1 MSLNSEN
8 IKAGFR
14 LVKLEVYNW
23 GTFDGKVYN
32 IKPDGF
38 NGLLTGDIGS
48 GKSTLVDAVT
58 TLIVPQQKIIYNKA
72 AGAESKTERNLLT
85 YVRGEHTNRKDE
97 QTGSSKPVYLR
108 NEDQYSV
115 ILGHFLNEGFSQHVT
130 LAQVFWLKNGKVE
143 KLFVLADSELSI
155 KEHFSDFDGD
165 ISKLKKKLKAQNGIE
180 IPDTFSAYSVR
191 FCQLFGITQREEALD
206 LFYQTVSMKSVGNL
220 TEFVRNQMLGKTDVK
235 ATIEELIKSFDNLTD
250 THNSVLKAKDQ
261 ISILDPVINDVKEY
275 EALNKII
282 IEKENV
288 IKDLE
293 KYFSIE
299 KIAILKFELNNFR
312 EDYHATQNKIYS
324 IKKSIF
330 SLTEE
335 LNSIKQSILNSEIGR
350 QLENLEKGVSD
361 LTEKAKSQKNEF
373 ENYQNTCEKLE
384 LNGDVEE
391 DQFYQNRKKLDE
403 IEKEI
408 DESNK
413 VLREKR
419 DELVITRR
427 KQQEVMKD
435 LQEELDSLK
444 NRQSQIPVRI
454 FSMRE
459 RIAQDLE
466 ILPSDIP
473 FVGELLEVKDEDKD
487 WEGAI
492 ERRLHDFG
500 LSILVQEKD
509 FTRIRN
515 YVDSTDLKNKI
526 VYLRTLPHDRK
537 NSHDIPD
544 NSLINKLNIKND
556 SIFYEWLEE
565 ELTQRHNLVCCE
577 TMEEFNRNSFAITI
591 KGQIRSGRTKY
602 EKDDRRNIFDKSN
615 YILGWSNEQKI
626 RAYQKDLVERGK
638 DLDGIEKEIE
648 SISISEN
655 SYKNKALHLNDL
667 KKYVDFESINFKK
680 SILDKE
686 RLQKEFEVLKNS
698 KGTEQYNKLKER
710 DEELSAEIKSLDDG
724 RDKAQTDLGEKR
736 NNIGLYAKQLFD
748 SYLLSTIIEE
758 KALKAIID
766 FDTDVFQNLNYHVD
780 NWLAIPINDVVISE
794 ANKLVISNLLVNYTL
809 NIQNVDL
816 ISKELDKKLNNEVS
830 EDRKVTHRK
839 SNNIIS
845 GIRTFKIK
853 YPGES
858 SDFDA
863 QLEYIDEIKKVHKKL
878 VDDDLPKHEE
888 KLKKLMRE
896 GTIKDLVIFSSNLDR
911 YEKEIKRK
919 IDEINSHLVSID
931 YNTGT
936 FIKIIGDKVQT
947 DDIKTFRID
956 LRNATQGVFDESE
969 LFSEEKFMEVKKLL
983 DRFKSVDEVHKR
995 WTEKVTDVR
1004 QWYTF
1009 GAQEINRED
1018 NSDREYY
1025 SDSSGKSGGQKEK
1038 LAYTILA
1045 SAIVYQFGLSGN
1057 ESRSRSFRFVVIDE
1071 AFGRGSNES
1080 TRYGLKLFEKL
1091 NIQLLIV
1098 TPLQKINIIE
1108 DYVNAVHFVSNPG
1121 GNNSKVRNLTKTEY
1135 ITEKDLHFNKI
1146 SAHD

>member
-8 IKAGFR
+8 TRAGFR
-14 LVKLEVYNW
+14 LIKLEVYNW
-23 GTFDGKVYN
+23 GTFDGRIYN

-155 KEHFSDFDGD
+155 KEHFSNFDGD
-165 ISKLKKKLKAQNGIE
+165 ISKLKKRLKAQSGVE

-299 KIAILKFELNNFR
+299 KITILKSELNNFR
-312 EDYHATQNKIYS
+312 EDYHANQNKIYS

-330 SLTEE
+330 NLTEE
-335 LNSIKQSILNSEIGR
+335 LNSIKQSISNSEIGR
-350 QLENLEKGVSD
+350 QLENLEKGISD
-361 LTEKAKSQKNEF
+361 LTIKAKAQKNEF
-373 ENYQNTCEKLE
+373 ENYQNICKKLQ
-384 LNGDVEE
+384 LNGDVDE

-408 DESNK
+408 EESNK
-413 VLREKR
+413 MLREKR

-427 KQQEVMKD
+427 KQEEAMKD
-435 LQEELDSLK
+435 LQDELDSLK

-526 VYLRTLPHDRK
+526 VYLRTLPHERK
-537 NSHDIPD
+537 NSHNIPE

-577 TMEEFNRNSFAITI
+577 TMEEFNRHSFAITI

-602 EKDDRRNIFDKSN
+602 EKDDRRNIYDKSN

-626 RAYQKDLVERGK
+626 KAYQKDLVERKK

-655 SYKNKALHLNDL
+655 NYKNKAIHLNDL
-667 KKYVDFESINFKK
+667 KRYVDFESINFKK
-680 SILDKE
+680 SILEKD

-710 DEELSAEIKSLDDG
+710 DEELSAEIKLLDDD

-736 NNIGLYAKQLFD
+736 NNIGVYAKQLFD
-748 SYLLSTIIEE
+748 SYLLSTLIEE

-766 FDTDVFQNLNYHVD
+766 FDADVFQNLNYHVD
-780 NWLAIPINDVVISE
+780 NWLAIPISDAVISE
-794 ANKLVISNLLVNYTL
+794 ANKLIISKLLVNYTL

-830 EDRKVTHRK
+830 EDRKITHRK

-858 SDFDA
+858 ADFDA

-1135 ITEKDLHFNKI
+1135 ITEKDLHFNKV

>member
-155 KEHFSDFDGD
+155 KEHFSDFEGD

-275 EALNKII
+275 ETLNKII

-293 KYFSIE
+293 KYFSLE
-299 KIAILKFELNNFR
+299 KISILKLELNNFR

-350 QLENLEKGVSD
+350 QLENLEKGIFD
-361 LTEKAKSQKNEF
+361 LTGKAKSQKNEF
-373 ENYQNTCEKLE
+373 ENYQNICEKLE
-384 LNGDVEE
+384 LNGEIEE
-391 DQFYQNRKKLDE
+391 DQFYQNRKKLEE

-427 KQQEVMKD
+427 KQQEAMKD
-435 LQEELDSLK
+435 LQDELDSLK

-473 FVGELLEVKDEDKD
+473 FVGELLEIKDEDKD

-526 VYLRTLPHDRK
+526 VYLRTLPHERK
-537 NSHDIPD
+537 NSYDIPD

-556 SIFYEWLEE
+556 SIFHEWLEE
-565 ELTQRHNLVCCE
+565 ELTQRHNLICCE
-577 TMEEFNRNSFAITI
+577 TMEEFNRHSFAITI

-638 DLDGIEKEIE
+638 NLDGIEKEIE

-655 SYKNKALHLNDL
+655 SYKSKAIYLNDL

-680 SILDKE
+680 SILEKE

-710 DEELSAEIKSLDDG
+710 DEELSAEIKSLDG
-724 RDKAQTDLGEKR
+724 NRDIAQTDLGEKR

-748 SYLLSTIIEE
+748 SYLLSTLIEE
-758 KALKAIID
+758 NALKAIID
-766 FDTDVFQNLNYHVD
+766 FDTDIFQNLNYHVD
-780 NWLAIPINDVVISE
+780 NWLAIPINDAVISE
-794 ANKLVISNLLVNYTL
+794 ANKLVISNLLLNYKL
-809 NIQNVDL
+809 NIQNVDS

-830 EDRKVTHRK
+830 EDRKIAYRK

-1135 ITEKDLHFNKI
+1135 ITEKDLHFNKVT
-1146 SAHD
+1146 AHD

>member
-261 ISILDPVINDVKEY
+261 ISILDPVISDVKEY

-299 KIAILKFELNNFR
+299 KITILKSELNNFR

-330 SLTEE
+330 NLTEE

-350 QLENLEKGVSD
+350 QLENLEKGISD
-361 LTEKAKSQKNEF
+361 LTIKAKAQKNEF
-373 ENYQNTCEKLE
+373 ENYQNICEKLQ
-384 LNGDVEE
+384 LKGDVDE

-408 DESNK
+408 EESNK
-413 VLREKR
+413 MLREKR

-427 KQQEVMKD
+427 KQQEAIKD
-435 LQEELDSLK
+435 LQDELDSLK

-526 VYLRTLPHDRK
+526 VYLRTLPHERK
-537 NSHDIPD
+537 NSHDIPE

-577 TMEEFNRNSFAITI
+577 TMEEFNRHSFAITI

-602 EKDDRRNIFDKSN
+602 EKDDRRNIYDKSN

-626 RAYQKDLVERGK
+626 KAYQKDLVERKK

-648 SISISEN
+648 SISISEKN
-655 SYKNKALHLNDL
+655 YKNKAIHLNDL

-680 SILDKE
+680 SILEKD
-686 RLQKEFEVLKNS
+686 RLQNEFEVLKNS

-710 DEELSAEIKSLDDG
+710 DEELSAEIKSLDDD

-736 NNIGLYAKQLFD
+736 NNIGVYAKQLFD
-748 SYLLSTIIEE
+748 SYLLSTLIEE

-766 FDTDVFQNLNYHVD
+766 FDEDVFQNLNYHVD
-780 NWLAIPINDVVISE
+780 NWLAIPISDAVISE
-794 ANKLVISNLLVNYTL
+794 ANKLVISELLVNYTL

-830 EDRKVTHRK
+830 EDRKITHRK

-858 SDFDA
+858 ADFDA

-1057 ESRSRSFRFVVIDE
+1057 DSRSRSFRFVVIDE

-1135 ITEKDLHFNKI
+1135 ITEKDLHFNKV

>member
-8 IKAGFR
+8 SKTGFR

-48 GKSTLVDAVT
+48 GKSTLVDAIT

-155 KEHFSDFDGD
+155 KEHFSDFEGD

-275 EALNKII
+275 ETLNKII

-293 KYFSIE
+293 KYFSLE
-299 KIAILKFELNNFR
+299 KISILKLELNNFR

-350 QLENLEKGVSD
+350 QLENLEKGIFVI
-361 LTEKAKSQKNEF
+361 TGKAKSQKNEF
-373 ENYQNTCEKLE
+373 ENYQNICEKLE
-384 LNGDVEE
+384 LNGEIEE
-391 DQFYQNRKKLDE
+391 DQFYQNRKKLEE

-427 KQQEVMKD
+427 KQQEAMKD
-435 LQEELDSLK
+435 LQDELDSLK

-473 FVGELLEVKDEDKD
+473 FVGELLEIKDEDKD

-526 VYLRTLPHDRK
+526 VYLRTLPHERK
-537 NSHDIPD
+537 NSYDIPD

-556 SIFYEWLEE
+556 SIFHEWLEE
-565 ELTQRHNLVCCE
+565 ELTQRHNLICCE
-577 TMEEFNRNSFAITI
+577 TMEEFNRHSFAITI

-638 DLDGIEKEIE
+638 NLDGIEKEIE

-655 SYKNKALHLNDL
+655 SYKSKAIYLNDL

-680 SILDKE
+680 SILEKE

-710 DEELSAEIKSLDDG
+710 DAELSAEIKSLDG
-724 RDKAQTDLGEKR
+724 NRDIAQTDLGEKR

-748 SYLLSTIIEE
+748 SYLLSTLIEE
-758 KALKAIID
+758 NALKAIID
-766 FDTDVFQNLNYHVD
+766 FDTDIFQNLNYHVD
-780 NWLAIPINDVVISE
+780 NWLAIPINDAVISE
-794 ANKLVISNLLVNYTL
+794 ANKLVISNLLLNYKL
-809 NIQNVDL
+809 NIQNVDS

-830 EDRKVTHRK
+830 EDRKIAYRK

-1135 ITEKDLHFNKI
+1135 ITEKDLHFNKVT
-1146 SAHD
+1146 AHD

>member
-165 ISKLKKKLKAQNGIE
+165 ISKLKKKLKAQNGVE

-361 LTEKAKSQKNEF
+361 LTEKVKSQKNEF
-373 ENYQNTCEKLE
+373 ENYQNICEKLE

-435 LQEELDSLK
+435 LQDELDSLK

-626 RAYQKDLVERGK
+626 KAYQKDLVERGK

-710 DEELSAEIKSLDDG
+710 DEELSAEIKSLDDN